1 MGVVLRA
8 YVETGVDLAGTGGVA
23 AWSLDLSH
31 WGRCGQG
38 DTERQAVADLAVR
51 CGWPDARSVEVIE
64 RIHGDEQ
71 AFERDLEPPARAEVE
86 ATMAVLD
93 EVRPRT
99 IELVAAATETA
110 LDRDDPAR
118 VLPGWASWR
127 TPRQL
132 ARHLADTESRYYL
145 PSLGLPS
152 RDRADDLVA
161 ELSRSA
167 EQVRHVLDTP
177 PANPLVRR
185 EQGEVW
191 TTVKLLRRLAWHE
204 RGELEVL
211 TRLLS

>member
-86 ATMAVLD
+86 ATMVVLD

-132 ARHLADTESRYYL
+132 AWHLADTESRYYL

-167 EQVRHVLDTP
+167 QQVRHVLDTL
-177 PANPLVRR
+177 PANSLVSR

>member
-132 ARHLADTESRYYL
+132 AWHLADTESRYYL

-167 EQVRHVLDTP
+167 EQVRHVLDTL

>member
-23 AWSLDLSH
+23 AWSFDLSH

-51 CGWPDARSVEVIE
+51 CGRPDARSVEVIE

-99 IELVAAATETA
+99 IELVSAATESA

-132 ARHLADTESRYYL
+132 AWHIADTESRYYL
-145 PSLGLPS
+145 PGLRLPGRARATHLVTELRES
-152 RDRADDLVA
+152 AEHVRSVLRGLSPEPLVVRDRD
-161 ELSRSA
+161 
-167 EQVRHVLDTP
+167 
-177 PANPLVRR
+177 
-185 EQGEVW
+185 EVW